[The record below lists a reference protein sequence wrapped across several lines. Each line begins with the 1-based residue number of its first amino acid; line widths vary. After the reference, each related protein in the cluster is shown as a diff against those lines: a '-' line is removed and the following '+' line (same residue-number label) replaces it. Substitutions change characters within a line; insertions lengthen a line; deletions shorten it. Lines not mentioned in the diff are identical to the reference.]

1 MLLMTPNP
9 PRSQAQISTQSRNPR
24 TAPSPGCRTT
34 VEISTQSRNPRTA
47 PSPGCRTT
55 VEVSTPGRGHP
66 LARSPVV
73 QTAGEVTSATPTGMT
88 AATRPDPSRP
98 QVVAV
103 TTPAMTGPET
113 RTNQCTCEGSRF
125 SSRCGRSSVWTRT
138 PSAAPGTPPSV
149 ADVPRRPEVFF
160 LFGTDDPS
168 TKASPV
174 HCMGC
179 VHEDNWAPPCVLQR

>member
-1 MLLMTPNP
+1 MVGQKHVPNGGLGSRGTSRVQLAIPAVSLRPWPPLGTVSVTSTWRMLLMTPNP

-113 RTNQCTCEGSRF
+113 RTRESKHKQGEQQREREREKPSPYTGLDP
-125 SSRCGRSSVWTRT
+125 RT
-138 PSAAPGTPPSV
+138 PGS
-149 ADVPRRPEVFF
+149 
-160 LFGTDDPS
+160 
-168 TKASPV
+168 
-174 HCMGC
+174 
-179 VHEDNWAPPCVLQR
+179 

>member
-9 PRSQAQISTQSRNPR
+9 PRSQAQ
-24 TAPSPGCRTT
+24 
-34 VEISTQSRNPRTA
+34 ISTQSRNPRTA

-98 QVVAV
+98 QQVVAV